1 MHEVIMPKLGLTM
14 ESGVIEKW
22 HKKEGDKVE
31 KGDVLFEVMTD
42 KVTVEVEAYDSGYLK
57 KILTK
62 EGEEVPVTE
71 VVAYIG
77 EKEEKLPEDI
87 EKKVKPGQE
96 KEKVAAGEGEKK
108 EVGGKPVEDK
118 RDKEKPKSTGGKI
131 KISPLAR
138 KIAEEMNIDISE
150 IGEGSGPGGRI
161 IKEDI
166 LKYSESKGEQAE
178 KKTTEKEPEATV
190 SEIKIKSANPL
201 KGMRKI
207 IAERMSYSKTN
218 IPHIVINS
226 LADTTEFIRL
236 REMIKDKIIANYGVK
251 ITYTDILLKICAV
264 ALRENIEVNSTLNDE
279 KYIIY
284 EDVNVGM
291 AVSVE
296 GGLIVPTIFN
306 CDKLGILEI
315 AKKRVELLDK
325 VRNEKLKPDEIKNG
339 TFTLT
344 NMGMFGVRSF
354 SAIINPPQAAIL
366 AVGEIYNAPAIVNE
380 KVENRSFMNLSLS
393 CDHRIIDGA
402 LGARFLQR
410 VVELV
415 ENPEMLAI

>member
-87 EKKVKPGQE
+87 EKKVKQGRG
-96 KEKVAAGEGEKK
+96 KEKVSAGKGEKK
-108 EVGGKPVEDK
+108 EIEGAPVEVK
-118 RDKEKPKSTGGKI
+118 KGKEKAKSTGGKI

-166 LKYSESKGEQAE
+166 IKYSGSKGEQAE

-236 REMIKDKIIANYGVK
+236 REMIKDKIIASYGVK

-284 EDVNVGM
+284 EDVNIGM